1 MSSDTGPTAEGSV
14 SRRIG
19 IDRFLESCADL
30 VAREAGEGRL
40 AGCFVCGSFAT
51 GEESLVEDAGDAIL
65 LSDVDLVAVVR
76 DLDTHRSILSRKRSI
91 GEACEALLPEVRF
104 AGRVD
109 VGVLLADEIS
119 ALPHSPGIYDLR
131 ERGRVLLGPP
141 ELLEGIPDRDPARIG
156 GREGLRLVEN
166 RVPPLFAAHVLG
178 ESTGVDR
185 WRFLYAL
192 CRVYTDIATA
202 ALCLAGRYV
211 PGYAERSTRFGE
223 IAGGKVAWKELR
235 EPVERWTRFKIEP
248 GRGIAREAIGDTGD
262 EELWDRAAADL
273 LRFWRRAA
281 ASVAGRDPVEG
292 EKTDVGLMIEENSLR
307 ARRLTNARR
316 WAALLRGLGTTD
328 GLRAAGALRG
338 RMLTVDPEAFI
349 RLSAL
354 SILDARVAG
363 GKNATVGGAP
373 GGFPFGAGSWEE
385 AARLVT
391 RHWHRLVFDREE
403 G

>member
-1 MSSDTGPTAEGSV
+1 M
-14 SRRIG
+14 
-19 IDRFLESCADL
+19 
-30 VAREAGEGRL
+30 
-40 AGCFVCGSFAT
+40 
-51 GEESLVEDAGDAIL
+51 
-65 LSDVDLVAVVR
+65 
-76 DLDTHRSILSRKRSI
+76 
-91 GEACEALLPEVRF
+91 
-104 AGRVD
+104 
-109 VGVLLADEIS
+109 
-119 ALPHSPGIYDLR
+119 
-131 ERGRVLLGPP
+131 
-141 ELLEGIPDRDPARIG
+141 
-156 GREGLRLVEN
+156 
-166 RVPPLFAAHVLG
+166 PPLFAAHVLG

-223 IAGGKVAWKELR
+223 IAGRGAAWRELQ
-235 EPVERWTRFKIEP
+235 EPIERWTRFKIEP

-292 EKTDVGLMIEENSLR
+292 EETDVGLMIEENSLR